1 MAVTRIASVDDAAAL
16 AATLQENREFLA
28 PWEPLRDDS
37 YFSVEGQQEALEQ
50 ALEGYAR
57 ESTVPLVILDDGQI
71 AGRITI
77 NGITR
82 GAFQS
87 ASVGY
92 WVSKSHNG
100 RGLATAAVADIITI
114 AFRELGLH
122 RLQAETLLHNTA
134 SQRVLTRSG
143 FRPFGIA
150 PAYLKIA
157 GKWQDHVLFHAFSPA
172 EPPDSPPRPGYPA

>member
-16 AATLQENREFLA
+16 AATLQE
-28 PWEPLRDDS
+28 
-37 YFSVEGQQEALEQ
+37 GAL
-50 ALEGYAR
+50 
-57 ESTVPLVILDDGQI
+57 
-71 AGRITI
+71 
-77 NGITR
+77 
-82 GAFQS
+82 QS

-134 SQRVLTRSG
+134 SQRVLTRTG

-150 PAYLKIA
+150 PSYLKIA
-157 GKWQDHVLFHAFSPA
+157 GKWQDHVLFHAFNPA
-172 EPPDSPPRPGYPA
+172 DPA